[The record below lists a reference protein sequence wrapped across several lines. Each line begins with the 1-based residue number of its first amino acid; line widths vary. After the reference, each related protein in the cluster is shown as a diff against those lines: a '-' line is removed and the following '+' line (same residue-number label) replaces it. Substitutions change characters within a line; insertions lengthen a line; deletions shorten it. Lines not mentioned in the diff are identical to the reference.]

1 MLKASGGTSRRLIR
15 RDRILQK
22 VQRRRLLIPE
32 VPKQDFAELPPVSTA
47 ERIQN
52 ALMFAHRLGPTVA
65 LARKIG
71 GIAHPADLAG
81 EAGIGGRKRRIS
93 GRGYNVLMDQLVT
106 MEITVHIA
114 LEIGAVHLVMQSLD
128 L

>member
-1 MLKASGGTSRRLIR
+1 MLKASGGSSRRLIR

-52 ALMFAHRLGPTVA
+52 ALEKVYREAKHTTRDVGGNAGTAEFADAVIAA
-65 LARKIG
+65 LK
-71 GIAHPADLAG
+71 
-81 EAGIGGRKRRIS
+81 
-93 GRGYNVLMDQLVT
+93 
-106 MEITVHIA
+106 
-114 LEIGAVHLVMQSLD
+114 
-128 L
+128 